1 LRQPARA
8 GTVPPLVHPAL
19 LSLLVGLGQGLLHGL
34 GPDHCAAIATLGA
47 SGDRRKSLRVA
58 LSFAWGHTLVLGA
71 LAGVCLALGVGLSE
85 AFERWAERLGGFV
98 LVAIALA
105 ALLFPGTLEHGH
117 PTLPHH
123 KHDHDHH
130 HHGDAR
136 LGGVAGALMA
146 VSGVRALALA
156 LPPLLVGGA
165 LHLAGWVYLPAF
177 GAGVFLS
184 MAFVGLAVSAGTRR
198 LSLRGA
204 SWLQRAVALSSGA
217 LGLVWIAVA

>member
-1 LRQPARA
+1 MP
-8 GTVPPLVHPAL
+8 PAL

-71 LAGVCLALGVGLSE
+71 LAGACLALGFGLSE

-98 LVAIALA
+98 LVALALA

-123 KHDHDHH
+123 GHDHDHH
-130 HHGDAR
+130 HAHSHSR
-136 LGGVAGALMA
+136 IGGVAGALMA

-184 MAFVGLAVSAGTRR
+184 MAGVGLAVSTGARR

-204 SWLQRAVALSSGA
+204 ARLQRIVALSSGA
-217 LGLVWIAVA
+217 LGLVWIAFA

>member
-1 LRQPARA
+1 MP
-8 GTVPPLVHPAL
+8 PAL

-47 SGDRRKSLRVA
+47 SGDRRKSLRAA

-71 LAGVCLALGVGLSE
+71 LAAACLVLGVGLSE

-98 LVAIALA
+98 LVGLAVA
-105 ALLFPGTLEHGH
+105 ALLFPGTLQHGH
-117 PTLPHH
+117 PTLPPHG
-123 KHDHDHH
+123 HDHRHR
-130 HHGDAR
+130 ASR

-165 LHLAGWVYLPAF
+165 LHLSGLLYLPAF
-177 GAGVFLS
+177 GAGVFIA
-184 MAFVGLAVSAGTRR
+184 MAVMGTLVSSGARR
-198 LSLRGA
+198 LSPRGA
-204 SWLQRAVALSSGA
+204 AWLQRAVALSSGA
-217 LGLVWIAVA
+217 LGVAWIALA

>member
-1 LRQPARA
+1 
-8 GTVPPLVHPAL
+8 VHPAL
-19 LSLLVGLGQGLLHGL
+19 LSLFVGLGQGLLHGL

-58 LSFAWGHTLVLGA
+58 LSFAWGHTLVLGL
-71 LAGVCLALGVGLSE
+71 LAGACLALGVGLSE

-98 LVAIALA
+98 LVALA
-105 ALLFPGTLEHGH
+105 ISALLFPGTLQHGH
-117 PTLPHH
+117 PNLPPHG
-123 KHDHDHH
+123 HDHGH
-130 HHGDAR
+130 AR

-184 MAFVGLAVSAGTRR
+184 MAGVGLAVSAGTRR

>member
-1 LRQPARA
+1 
-8 GTVPPLVHPAL
+8 VHPAL

-71 LAGVCLALGVGLSE
+71 LAGACLALGFGLSE

-98 LVAIALA
+98 LVALALS
-105 ALLFPGTLEHGH
+105 ALLFPGTLQHGH

-123 KHDHDHH
+123 GHDHRHS
-130 HHGDAR
+130 R

-184 MAFVGLAVSAGTRR
+184 MAGVGLAVSTGTRR

-204 SWLQRAVALSSGA
+204 AWLQRAVAIGSGA
-217 LGLVWIAVA
+217 LGLAWIGLA

>member
-1 LRQPARA
+1 M
-8 GTVPPLVHPAL
+8 PPVL

-47 SGDRRKSLRVA
+47 TGDRRKSLRVA

-71 LAGVCLALGVGLSE
+71 LAAGCLLLGVGLSE

-98 LVAIALA
+98 LVGLAIS

-117 PTLPHH
+117 PSLPPHG
-123 KHDHDHH
+123 HDHRHR
-130 HHGDAR
+130 ASR

-165 LHLAGWVYLPAF
+165 LQLSGWLYLPAF
-177 GAGVFLS
+177 GAGVFLA
-184 MAFVGLAVSAGTRR
+184 MGGVGALFSSGTGR
-198 LSLRGA
+198 LSLRA
-204 SWLQRAVALSSGA
+204 AARLQRAVALSSGA
-217 LGLVWIAVA
+217 LGLVWIALA

>member
-1 LRQPARA
+1 
-8 GTVPPLVHPAL
+8 VYPAL

-47 SGDRRKSLRVA
+47 TGDRRKSLRVA
-58 LSFAWGHTLVLGA
+58 MSFAWGHTVVLGA
-71 LAGVCLALGVGLSE
+71 LAGACLALGVGLSE

-98 LVAIALA
+98 LVALA
-105 ALLFPGTLEHGH
+105 ISALLFPGTLQHGH
-117 PTLPHH
+117 PSLPPHG
-123 KHDHDHH
+123 HDHH
-130 HHGDAR
+130 HPPRASR
-136 LGGVAGALMA
+136 LGGFAGALMA

-184 MAFVGLAVSAGTRR
+184 MAGVGLAVSQGTSR

-204 SWLQRAVALSSGA
+204 ARLQRAVAVSSGA
-217 LGLVWIAVA
+217 LGLVWIAFA

>member
-1 LRQPARA
+1 
-8 GTVPPLVHPAL
+8 VHPAL
-19 LSLLVGLGQGLLHGL
+19 FSLLVGLGQGLLHGL

-47 SGDRRKSLRVA
+47 TGDRRKSLRVA

-71 LAGVCLALGVGLSE
+71 LAGACLALGFGLSE

-98 LVAIALA
+98 LVALALA

-123 KHDHDHH
+123 GHDHH
-130 HHGDAR
+130 HSR
-136 LGGVAGALMA
+136 IGGMAGALMA

-165 LHLAGWVYLPAF
+165 LHLAGWAYLPAF
-177 GAGVFLS
+177 GAGVFLA
-184 MAFVGLAVSAGTRR
+184 MAGVGLAVSTGARR
-198 LSLRGA
+198 LTLRGA
-204 SWLQRAVALSSGA
+204 ARLQRVVALGSGA
-217 LGLVWIAVA
+217 LGLVWITLA